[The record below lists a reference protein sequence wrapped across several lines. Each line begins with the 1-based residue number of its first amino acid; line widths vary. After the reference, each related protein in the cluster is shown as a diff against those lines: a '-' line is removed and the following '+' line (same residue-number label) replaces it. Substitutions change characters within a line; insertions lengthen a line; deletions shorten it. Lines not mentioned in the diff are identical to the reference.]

1 MHLRRSQVESRLAIC
16 CHISRAIFHVFIF
29 CPIWKYVCK
38 MKIYAS
44 TDLCGFA
51 LCMLHEWKRPDMDP
65 LPPSPSLSLRKIREE
80 LAFMWN
86 GCGIAYFWIADQI
99 NMRVYDYDTRNS
111 LFLCS
116 AFYVCLA
123 IICCGF
129 SLFTP
134 SIFIIRNY

>member
-1 MHLRRSQVESRLAIC
+1 MRQL
-16 CHISRAIFHVFIF
+16 
-29 CPIWKYVCK
+29 
-38 MKIYAS
+38 IYAVS
-44 TDLCGFA
+44 LYACYMNGKGLTWT
-51 LCMLHEWKRPDMDP
+51 HSPP
-65 LPPSPSLSLRKIREE
+65 PPSPSLSLRKIREE

-123 IICCGF
+123 TICCGF

-134 SIFIIRNY
+134 AIFIIRNY